1 MRLAQ
6 DAQFS
11 LLYVK
16 SLPMHARMDFTQ
28 HAVSFDVQRPYLAL
42 VEHVWLASLVP
53 PPILYHDLVPG
64 STPGRWCPSAKWKE
78 QMTSI
83 GSCLSRLMEQARTF
97 MSALCQAEVLPSD
110 QHTTSFVLH
119 DIWMK
124 ALAVINRHFI
134 EETEAFHQETAEEV
148 QRRLVEMQAVLRY
161 CSLLA
166 LDACTILGGMEFPTW
181 PSQPRVM
188 GTIFDGSDSP
198 TSASE
203 LSYNAVAHAL
213 TLE

>member
-1 MRLAQ
+1 MGLYREWLRLAQ

-16 SLPMHARMDFTQ
+16 SLPMCTRMDFKIWGGR
-28 HAVSFDVQRPYLAL
+28 FDVKRPYLAL
-42 VEHVWLASLVP
+42 IEHVWPASLIP

-124 ALAVINRHFI
+124 ALAVINRRFI

-148 QRRLVEMQAVLRY
+148 QWQLVEMQAVLRY

-166 LDACTILGGMEFPTW
+166 LDTCAILGGMEFPTC

-188 GTIFDGSDSP
+188 GTIFDDSDSP
-198 TSASE
+198 RS
-203 LSYNAVAHAL
+203 LS
-213 TLE
+213 

>member
-1 MRLAQ
+1 MASTDADCHYMGPYREWLRLVQ

-16 SLPMHARMDFTQ
+16 SLPMCTRMDFTQ

-42 VEHVWLASLVP
+42 VEHVWLALLVP

-78 QMTSI
+78 QMTGI
-83 GSCLSRLMEQARTF
+83 GSRLSRLVEQARTF
-97 MSALCQAEVLPSD
+97 MSALCQAEVLPLD

-124 ALAVINRHFI
+124 VLAVIN
-134 EETEAFHQETAEEV
+134 
-148 QRRLVEMQAVLRY
+148 
-161 CSLLA
+161 
-166 LDACTILGGMEFPTW
+166 
-181 PSQPRVM
+181 
-188 GTIFDGSDSP
+188 
-198 TSASE
+198 
-203 LSYNAVAHAL
+203 
-213 TLE
+213 